1 MLQNLLLYLTFS
13 EESLVDFINAFSNS
27 LLTLLSI
34 SDTFGDD
41 LLKSVIALF
50 VVIDPIVI
58 FLFSLLLLKKW
69 EKVSRRQF
77 QRQL

>member
-27 LLTLLSI
+27 LLTLFSI

>member
-27 LLTLLSI
+27 LLTLFSI

-69 EKVSRRQF
+69 EKVRRRQF